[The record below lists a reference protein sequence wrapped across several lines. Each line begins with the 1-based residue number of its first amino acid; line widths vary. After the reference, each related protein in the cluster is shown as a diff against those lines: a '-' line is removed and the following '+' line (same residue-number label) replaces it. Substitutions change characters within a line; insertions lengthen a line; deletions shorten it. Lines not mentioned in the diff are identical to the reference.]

1 MSVLR
6 SIERAI
12 EGVVERS
19 FGRLFKSPVQPV
31 ELARKLGR
39 SMDEN
44 KRVAIS
50 GIYGPN
56 EFRVFLSTQD
66 RAGFASFET
75 HLITEL
81 STYLTEHAREQQL
94 TLLSPPTIAFETDS
108 DLAVGEFGIAA
119 RVSDAIPDVTPPA
132 ARANPYPPAPPA
144 APVIVPAVPAA
155 LPVVVAPAPPA
166 PEVPVE
172 PVGVEPV
179 EPVAEEPVQAV
190 PLVPSPVEVPALPVP
205 GAVVPDVLAPI
216 PPVLPTPNAA
226 LRNVQGTQVIGADDA
241 RRAGLVPAQGLTL
254 SIGERRFPVGART
267 LTIGRSRECDI
278 AVADANIS
286 REHFEVRLEGD
297 CHVLV
302 DLRSTNGTLVNG
314 ERVRRH
320 ELVDGDVIQIGT
332 TTIKALLG

>member
-19 FGRLFKSPVQPV
+19 FGRLFKSPLQPV

-44 KRVAIS
+44 KQVAIS

-66 RAGFASFET
+66 RSGFASFET
-75 HLITEL
+75 HLLTEL

-94 TLLSPPTIAFETDS
+94 TLLSPPKVSFETDT

-119 RVSDAIPDVTPPA
+119 RVSDAIPEHNPAA
-132 ARANPYPPAPPA
+132 ARANPYPPA
-144 APVIVPAVPAA
+144 
-155 LPVVVAPAPPA
+155 LPVAVAPAPPA
-166 PEVPVE
+166 TPT
-172 PVGVEPV
+172 
-179 EPVAEEPVQAV
+179 
-190 PLVPSPVEVPALPVP
+190 PLVTSAVAVSAFDPAPPEPPPVDSPVDDVAASAPPPTVDVPTPPAIAPVVSEP
-205 GAVVPDVLAPI
+205 PVTAI
-216 PPVLPTPNAA
+216 PPVQPTPNTA
-226 LRNVQGTQVIGADDA
+226 LRNVQGTQIITSDDA

-254 SIGERRFPVGART
+254 HIGERRFPVGART

-286 REHFEVRLEGD
+286 REHFEVRLEGER
-297 CHVLV
+297 HVLV

-314 ERVRRH
+314 EPVRRH
-320 ELVDGDVIQIGT
+320 VLVDGDVIQIGT
-332 TTIKALLG
+332 TTIKALRG